1 MSVFH
6 IPSCYLSLV
15 VIVNTKR
22 GEIYFFKFIRIGG
35 QSIRKKNM
43 EDQIE
48 KKWCQEEFF
57 SQRNANYTSTEK
69 TNE

>member
-35 QSIRKKNM
+35 QSIRKKKHGGTNR
-43 EDQIE
+43 
-48 KKWCQEEFF
+48 KKMVPGRIFPPKECKL
-57 SQRNANYTSTEK
+57 Y
-69 TNE
+69 